1 LISKRGIEEM
11 NCGGLIRVTRI
22 FGIDEVIVVG
32 KNFHILSGEIE
43 TYHDGDFS
51 AFIYYGF

>member
-1 LISKRGIEEM
+1 MEGIEEM

-32 KNFHILSGEIE
+32 KHHHILSGEFE
-43 TYHDGDFS
+43 NYHDGDFS